1 MKLIWGLLLLFSCSN
16 EYGISKHKN
25 APNIVVDTAA
35 EDTGTPPSPVD
46 TPETADTG
54 PELVPLIHI
63 DPYDHDFGEVLA
75 NCSEEYDVTVSSVG
89 TAPLTIEDL
98 YYVNTPD
105 LSMVFDEELP
115 FTLEPGEETIISFE
129 YNEDDLTADL
139 GTLYIYSNALGKS
152 EQKVTHGGQGVPFGT
167 QVDTFSQ
174 GGESKTDILFVIDNS
189 CSMSDEQ
196 EGLADNA
203 DLFVDNL
210 LASGVDFQIAVITTD
225 DTHVREGIIDND
237 TPSIYNTLKTAIVA
251 GIGGNIFEKGQEM
264 AMDALGPTG
273 VLAASKGFQREDAFL
288 SVIIVSDEDDMSE
301 LTDVEY
307 FDFFSAL
314 KDPESFALHS
324 VVDTVD
330 PALATDGDCHA
341 FFGERYVKQ
350 SAALGGASL
359 NICEEDWGDFMAIL
373 AEASFN
379 PNLFFPLSKEPY
391 NSNVTVMVDGIVITT
406 GWSYDAVSNTVEF
419 EIEYAPGEDELVQI
433 IYDYLEECDE

>member
-1 MKLIWGLLLLFSCSN
+1 
-16 EYGISKHKN
+16 
-25 APNIVVDTAA
+25 
-35 EDTGTPPSPVD
+35 
-46 TPETADTG
+46 
-54 PELVPLIHI
+54 
-63 DPYDHDFGEVLA
+63 
-75 NCSEEYDVTVSSVG
+75 
-89 TAPLTIEDL
+89 
-98 YYVNTPD
+98 
-105 LSMVFDEELP
+105 
-115 FTLEPGEETIISFE
+115 
-129 YNEDDLTADL
+129 
-139 GTLYIYSNALGKS
+139 
-152 EQKVTHGGQGVPFGT
+152 
-167 QVDTFSQ
+167 
-174 GGESKTDILFVIDNS
+174 
-189 CSMSDEQ
+189 
-196 EGLADNA
+196 
-203 DLFVDNL
+203 
-210 LASGVDFQIAVITTD
+210 
-225 DTHVREGIIDND
+225 
-237 TPSIYNTLKTAIVA
+237 
-251 GIGGNIFEKGQEM
+251 M

-273 VLAASKGFQREDAFL
+273 VLAATKGFQREDAFL